1 MSASL
6 YERLGGRDAVFTA
19 VELFYDRVL
28 ADPILKPFFD
38 DIPMKEQKA
47 KQRAFLA
54 MAFGGPATSRT
65 VDLTES
71 HAASVAK
78 GMTDEHFDAVV
89 GHLGA
94 TLDAMG
100 VPADDIAEVAAIAE
114 TTRDAIF
121 GRVTA

>member
-1 MSASL
+1 MSSNL

-28 ADPILKPFFD
+28 GDPMLKPFFD

-54 MAFGGPATSRT
+54 MAFGGPATPKA

-78 GMTDEHFDAVV
+78 GMTDEHLEAVV

-94 TLDAMG
+94 TLESMG
-100 VPADDIAEVAAIAE
+100 VPAEDIAEVAAIAE
-114 TTRDAIF
+114 STRDAIF
-121 GRVTA
+121 GRVPA